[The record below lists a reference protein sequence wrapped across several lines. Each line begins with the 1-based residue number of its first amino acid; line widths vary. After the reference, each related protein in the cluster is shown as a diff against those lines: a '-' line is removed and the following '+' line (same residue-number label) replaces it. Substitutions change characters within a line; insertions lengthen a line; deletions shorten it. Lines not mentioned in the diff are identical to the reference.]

1 MTNVMINKLSI
12 SNTVYTSHRILL
24 EHLGLKRETTD
35 TGFPALNTVKDVC
48 TVKDVRIVGLGIYV
62 SHYNEHERGRCLCT
76 VLTTVSVRKYL
87 AQPTETT
94 GEKNNSSLSWEF

>member
-35 TGFPALNTVKDVC
+35 TGFPALNTVR
-48 TVKDVRIVGLGIYV
+48 TYALRIVGLGIYV

-94 GEKNNSSLSWEF
+94 GEKNNSSFSWEF